1 VFTIFYE
8 TSFKASHQLTYH
20 PGQQEDLHEHEW
32 KFCAAISSEQLNKDE
47 LVMDFNDLKSL
58 MDSILQDFQARPL
71 ETMGFFKHR
80 NASAESV
87 AQVLYELLAPRL
99 PTTVRLQFTE
109 ITEAPGCRARY
120 SVKA

>member
-1 VFTIFYE
+1 MFTIFYE
-8 TSFKASHQLTYH
+8 TSFQASHQLTYH
-20 PGQQEDLHEHEW
+20 QGQQEHLHDHDW
-32 KFCAAISSEQLNKDE
+32 KFCAAISSDQLNADE

-58 MDSILQDFQARPL
+58 MDNILQDFQARPL
-71 ETMGFFKHR
+71 ETVAFFRYR

-99 PTTVRLQFTE
+99 PTTVRLDYTE
-109 ITEAPGCRARY
+109 VTEAPGCRARY

>member
-1 VFTIFYE
+1 MFTIFYE
-8 TSFKASHQLTYH
+8 TSFKASHQLTYKQ
-20 PGQQEDLHEHEW
+20 GQREDLHEHEW
-32 KFCAAISSEQLNKDE
+32 KFCAAISSENLNGDE

-58 MDSILQDFQARPL
+58 MDSILQDFQSRRL
-71 ETMGFFKHR
+71 ETMGFFRQR

-99 PTTVRLQFTE
+99 PTTVRLEFTE
-109 ITEAPGCRARY
+109 ITEAAGCRARY